1 MSEPSPKSLRT
12 AEEAFA
18 RYVVVRDLVPP
29 ISSTLSSKS
38 SVGWLSRCADG
49 LGKWAANR

>member
-18 RYVVVRDLVPP
+18 RYVVARDLVPRSRRP
-29 ISSTLSSKS
+29 SKS